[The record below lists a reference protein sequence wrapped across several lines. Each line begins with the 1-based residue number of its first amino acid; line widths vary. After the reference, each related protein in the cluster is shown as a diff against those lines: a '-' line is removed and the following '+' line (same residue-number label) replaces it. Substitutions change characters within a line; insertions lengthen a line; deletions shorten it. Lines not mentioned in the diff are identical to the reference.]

1 MSDEKDLET
10 RLRGYLARGAGQ
22 PAPEGLKSRVLATA
36 SRQRSHW
43 VPQVLAAV
51 AVVVLAIGVG
61 FAFQSLRAHRAV
73 GPIGGGVVSPSATT
87 EPSASSTP
95 TPAVTP
101 SASASGSGAL
111 GLSSIRM
118 TSATAGW
125 ATGDRDNGVYGPTSA
140 VYRTED
146 SGNHWRQSSPAGAI
160 VLNAFFLNATSAW
173 FVDASRQLYRTQD
186 GGKTWRALP
195 HVLVNPYD
203 LDFIDSSHGW
213 SIVGLGA
220 AAGSEGV
227 EIYRTSDGGTTWQ
240 LVSVTIGPNGQSS
253 PGSLP
258 FGCNK
263 AALGFLNASVGW
275 APGECAGGKP
285 FFYVTRDGG
294 KTWRQVNL
302 PLPAAIASGCNCNT
316 SAPMFTSTRDGSFLL
331 TGQAAVVYV
340 THDSGGS
347 WSARSV
353 PAASAGGLDFVNG
366 NTGWVVDYAGGTVY
380 FTSDGGSRWTAIST
394 IPAATNVPQLDFVDQ
409 ATGYALRGPG
419 KPPLLKTTDGGH
431 TWQEIQPSL

>member
-1 MSDEKDLET
+1 MSDEKDLEA

-22 PAPEGLKSRVLATA
+22 PAHEDLKTRVLATA
-36 SRQRSHW
+36 YGGRGRW
-43 VPQVLAAV
+43 VPQVLAAA
-51 AVVVLAIGVG
+51 AVVLLAVGVG
-61 FAFQSLRAHRAV
+61 FAFQKLRAQRAV

-87 EPSASSTP
+87 QPSASSTP
-95 TPAVTP
+95 TPTP
-101 SASASGSGAL
+101 SASASATGAL

-140 VYRTED
+140 VYHTED
-146 SGNHWRQSSPAGAI
+146 SGNHWRQTSPAGAI
-160 VLNAFFLNATSAW
+160 VINAFFLNATSAW
-173 FVDASRQLYRTQD
+173 FVDASGQLYRTQD

-195 HVLVNPYD
+195 RVLVNPYD
-203 LDFIDSSHGW
+203 LDFIDGSHGW

-240 LVSVTIGPNGQSS
+240 QVSVTMGPDGQSS

-263 AALGFLNASVGW
+263 GALGFLNASVGW

-294 KTWRQVNL
+294 KTWQQVNL
-302 PLPAAIASGCNCNT
+302 PLPADVASGCDCTTAAPVFT
-316 SAPMFTSTRDGSFLL
+316 SARDGSFLL
-331 TGQAAVVYV
+331 TGPASVVYV
-340 THDSGGS
+340 THDGGGS
-347 WSARSV
+347 WSAKSV
-353 PAASAGGLDFVNG
+353 PTASAAGLDFVNA
-366 NTGWVVDYAGGTVY
+366 NSGWVVDSPSGTVY
-380 FTSDGGSRWTAIST
+380 FTADGGSRWSPISAI
-394 IPAATNVPQLDFVDQ
+394 AVVTNVAQLDSVGQ
-409 ATGYALRGPG
+409 TTGFAIRGPG
-419 KPPLLKTTDGGH
+419 KAPLLKTKDGGH
-431 TWQEIQPSL
+431 TWQEIEPTYS